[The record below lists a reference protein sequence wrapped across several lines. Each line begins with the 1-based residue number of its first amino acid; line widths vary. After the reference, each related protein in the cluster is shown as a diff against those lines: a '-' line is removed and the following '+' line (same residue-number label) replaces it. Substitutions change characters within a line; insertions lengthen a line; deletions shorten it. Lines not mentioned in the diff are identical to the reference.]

1 MAWGPRTGG
10 PGRITDRCDAN
21 LRAHGTA
28 LRFSSSPKLQGRR
41 RLAADAGVDR
51 LGQRR
56 DGRGSAGQWSAEDP
70 VSAVR
75 TYGFYFFNHQRKAW
89 AEVLSSAWFF
99 DRCDNRL

>member
-1 MAWGPRTGG
+1 MAWGPRSGG
-10 PGRITDRCDAN
+10 LGRITDRCDAN

-28 LRFSSSPKLQGRR
+28 LRFSSSSKLQGRR

-56 DGRGSAGQWSAEDP
+56 DGWAWAGQWSAEDA

-75 TYGFYFFNHQRKAW
+75 TYGFYFSNHRRRAW
-89 AEVLSSAWFF
+89 SAVQSSGGFF
-99 DRCDNRL
+99 VR